1 MRAICFIAILLLPL
15 QALAAEPFARATLED
30 GGRIVPGQQVY
41 VTVDVFAADFF
52 TSPPQFPLFDLPNA
66 LVTLPEER
74 RQNLVQTI
82 DGTQYSGIRQR
93 YAIVPEAPGTYTLPA
108 IEIELG
114 YSADGK
120 VTHAIAR
127 TDPVS
132 FSAQAGPGTSATFAA
147 RNVIVGQTFDRN
159 PASLKAGDAVVQ
171 TITITA
177 EDTQAM
183 MIPPLSASA
192 VPGLERY
199 AKMPKIEDGISVN
212 RETASRRTET
222 YIYTTAAEGHFTIPA
237 VEYRWLDIDH
247 DEMKIARLPAVEVV
261 VAPASAQTGIAPEL
275 APASAPPFEHRRLV
289 ALKIVALL
297 GLAAVLWAVRGLPGT
312 IGRALSAGRAR
323 FKASRRYRLRR
334 LRHVVATED
343 PAQVYAALQTWSRSE
358 GFRTLKGWAT
368 IAHPNLPA
376 AVESLEKTLFSPQGG
391 DFNRSRLAELAGL
404 HAPPNSQKPWPYAL
418 PPLNPGNDSDSGR
431 QMPAFTS
438 R

>member
-15 QALAAEPFARATLED
+15 QALAAEPFARATVED

-41 VTVDVFAADFF
+41 VTVDVFAPDFF

-74 RQNLVQTI
+74 TQNLTQTI

-93 YAIVPEAPGTYTLPA
+93 YAVVPEAPGNYTLPA
-108 IEIELG
+108 IAIEFG

-120 VTHAIAR
+120 VTRAVAR

-132 FSAQAGPGTSATFAA
+132 FSAQAAPGTSATFAA
-147 RNVIVGQTFDRN
+147 RNVIVEQTFDRK
-159 PASLKAGDAVVQ
+159 PASLKAGDALVQ

-199 AKMPKIEDGISVN
+199 AKMPKIEDGIPVD
-212 RETASRRTET
+212 REPASRRTET

-247 DEMKIARLPAVEVV
+247 GEMKIAHLPAVEVV
-261 VAPASAQTGIAPEL
+261 VAPAGAQTGIAPAL
-275 APASAPPFEHRRLV
+275 APASTPPFERRRLI
-289 ALKIVALL
+289 ALEIVALL
-297 GLAAVLWAVRGLPGT
+297 GLAAVIWAARGLPAA

-323 FKASRRYRLRR
+323 FKASRRYRLGR
-334 LRHVVATED
+334 LRRVIATDD
-343 PAQVYAALQTWSRSE
+343 PAQVYAALQAWSRSE
-358 GFRTLKGWAT
+358 GFRTLKDWAT

-376 AVESLEKTLFSPQGG
+376 AVESLEQALFSPRGG
-391 DFNRSRLAELAGL
+391 DFDRSRLAALAGV
-404 HAPPNSQKPWPYAL
+404 HGPPNSQKPTPYAL
-418 PPLNPGNDSDSGR
+418 PPLNPGNGSDSGN
-431 QMPAFTS
+431 QVPAFTS